1 MRWQIG
7 IDIGGTFTDVIAIQ
21 PETGRL
27 RTAKVSS
34 RTDDPLAALLNALEA
49 VDVPWSQVQ
58 DLMHG
63 TTMVTN
69 AIVENNL
76 SKVALVA
83 TEGFGD
89 TVAIGRQNRRHL
101 YRLDLPSKADPTVT
115 ESLRFEIRERMDH
128 KGQVLVEMTDQS
140 VAELVEA
147 VRDSG
152 ADSIAVSLL
161 HSYANGDHEQR
172 LGEQLKAL
180 TGNISLSHMVS
191 PEAREYERTNTTV
204 LNAGVMPMVR
214 NYLDHLE
221 EKKPA
226 DSQLHLFHSAGGMA
240 SPSAL
245 REQPLGLAMSGPAAG
260 VTAASRVAAEL
271 GLDHALSF
279 DMGGTTTDTCLI
291 SNGHAEIRS
300 DRSLAEHPIRQ
311 PMVAVDAIGAG
322 GGSIAWMDTG
332 TLRVGPRSAGAFP
345 GPACYG
351 RGGTEA
357 TVSDANLVLG
367 YLDATQP
374 LGGFLKL
381 DRDAAVRALTP
392 LAEALGG
399 NVEDAARGI
408 LRVAT
413 ANMVRALRKVTVERG
428 VDGRQCA
435 LIAYGGAG
443 PMHAVEVARAF
454 GINKVVVP
462 AASSMFSALGCV
474 SASMSYS
481 QQQTVRMASG
491 QWDKEQLT
499 GVRQSLIDR
508 LSTPIIEAGHDDQ
521 PLTVKEVAGV
531 RYSGQSYAV
540 EIQNPELD
548 DPEALG
554 RAFRE
559 VHEQLYGFST
569 DEPWELATIRTTVSL
584 PRNDNPITDN
594 GNQDGDAARP
604 HSSHPCYFGGL
615 RVTTPRFNRSELVS
629 GQTINGPAIVED
641 ESSTIVI
648 IPDAILTV
656 DPSGHL
662 VIDLAEE
669 K

>member
-7 IDIGGTFTDVIAIQ
+7 IDIGGTFTDVIAMQ
-21 PETGRL
+21 PATGLL

-34 RTDDPLAALLNALEA
+34 RTDDPLAALLNALDA
-49 VDVPWSQVQ
+49 VDVPWTEVQ

-89 TVAIGRQNRRHL
+89 TVAIGRQNRRYL
-101 YRLDLPSKADPTVT
+101 YRLDLPAKADPTVH
-115 ESLRFEIRERMDH
+115 ESLRFEVRERMDH
-128 KGQVLVEMTDQS
+128 KGQVLVEMSEQS
-140 VAELVEA
+140 VTELVEA
-147 VRDSG
+147 IRTAG

-161 HSYANGDHEQR
+161 HSYANGSHEKQ
-172 LGEQLKAL
+172 LGEQLKTITA
-180 TGNISLSHMVS
+180 NVSLSHQVS

-214 NYLDHLE
+214 DYLDRLE
-221 EKKPA
+221 EAKPS

-245 REQPLGLAMSGPAAG
+245 RDQPLGLAMSGPAAG

-271 GLDHALSF
+271 KLDHALSF

-291 SNGHAEIRS
+291 TNGHAEIRS

-332 TLRVGPRSAGAFP
+332 TLRVGPKSAGAFP

-367 YLDATQP
+367 YLDHSQP
-374 LGGFLKL
+374 LGGFLQL
-381 DRDAAVRALTP
+381 DRDAAVQALLP
-392 LAEALGG
+392 LANAMVISVEA
-399 NVEDAARGI
+399 VAHGI

-428 VDGRQCA
+428 VDGRHCA

-443 PMHAVEVARAF
+443 PMHAVEVSRAF
-454 GINKVVVP
+454 GISKIVVP
-462 AASSMFSALGCV
+462 ASSSMFSALGCV

-481 QQQTVRMASG
+481 RQQTVRMASG
-491 QWDKEQLT
+491 QWNTEQLST
-499 GVRQSLIDR
+499 TRDSLISQ
-508 LSTPIIEAGHDDQ
+508 LSAPIIEAGHDDK
-521 PLTVKEVAGV
+521 PLTIKEVAGV

-540 EIQNPELD
+540 EIQNPALD
-548 DPEALG
+548 DPQALG
-554 RAFRE
+554 LAFRE

-569 DEPWELATIRTTVSL
+569 DEPWELATLRTTVSL
-584 PRNDNPITDN
+584 PRTEHLTNAD
-594 GNQDGDAARP
+594 QDRDAAPAKP
-604 HSSHPCYFGGL
+604 HSSNLCYFDGQS
-615 RVTTPRFNRSELVS
+615 VMTPRYSRDELVTN
-629 GQTINGPAIVED
+629 QTISGPAIVED

-648 IPDAILTV
+648 IPKSTLTV

-662 VIDLAEE
+662 VIDIAED